1 MPAALA
7 AGSYNGELISAPVST
22 STQLLFINTDMFDA
36 AGIEVP
42 GVEDRLTYEQIADIA
57 AQLTQDTDGDGITD
71 QWGFSWEQTVRIYQ
85 LQPLAVGLGGQSIG
99 DDGLTVDGVINSQA
113 WIDGFSYYSDMFNEL
128 RAAPQDDT
136 IGTSDLFWSGKMGMM
151 IAGPWNIIR
160 YLREADDID
169 FNWTIS
175 RHPYFEDGAITT
187 PTGSWH
193 IGVNASSDSPEEA
206 KRFVK
211 YISTGE
217 GAERWW
223 RFGSGD
229 FPAQQSVLALFQTD
243 EEFDEG
249 VKNFLRVAA
258 DEATVNP
265 DPRAVSPGY
274 LEYEQI
280 LQDAFQDIRT
290 GSDVEE
296 SLNLA
301 VARIE
306 SEMVKYRG

>member
-1 MPAALA
+1 MT
-7 AGSYNGELISAPVST
+7 ST
-22 STQLLFINTDMFDA
+22 ST
-36 AGIEVP
+36 
-42 GVEDRLTYEQIADIA
+42 
-57 AQLTQDTDGDGITD
+57 
-71 QWGFSWEQTVRIYQ
+71 
-85 LQPLAVGLGGQSIG
+85 
-99 DDGLTVDGVINSQA
+99 
-113 WIDGFSYYSDMFNEL
+113 
-128 RAAPQDDT
+128 
-136 IGTSDLFWSGKMGMM
+136 
-151 IAGPWNIIR
+151 GPCP
-160 YLREADDID
+160 
-169 FNWTIS
+169 

-206 KRFVK
+206 RRFVK

-217 GAERWW
+217 GAERWS